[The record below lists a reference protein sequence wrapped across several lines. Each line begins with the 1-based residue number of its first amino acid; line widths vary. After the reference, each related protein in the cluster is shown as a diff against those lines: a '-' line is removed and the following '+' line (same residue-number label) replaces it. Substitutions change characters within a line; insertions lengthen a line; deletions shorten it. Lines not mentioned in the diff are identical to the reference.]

1 MLVLMLMLILMSM
14 LMFFFCILPLLK
26 LRKDEKLRY
35 FFKTQE
41 KPNNLSNIR
50 KKYTYVRLTP
60 WTQEAS
66 CKHIRYSKGVQNV
79 F

>member
-14 LMFFFCILPLLK
+14 LMFFLCILPLLK

-50 KKYTYVRLTP
+50 KKYTP